1 MYRAKPN
8 MTMKKIEIAPGT
20 ILDVFVALHFSA
32 NCVIGGDQ
40 REAIDHVC
48 RVVVFVVVVLGQF
61 LSTQKAHTHV
71 DVSLLKENDG
81 RAVGQSTSE

>member
-1 MYRAKPN
+1 MLHLTCTPLYVLRMFETMPHYICNFCIHIIYRGEMYRAKPN

-40 REAIDHVC
+40 RELIDHVC
-48 RVVVFVVVVLGQF
+48 RVVVFVV
-61 LSTQKAHTHV
+61 
-71 DVSLLKENDG
+71 
-81 RAVGQSTSE
+81 